1 MTFWRGVPIMKDP
14 LSLTVSQQL
23 LWELKPQTVIEFGAY
38 KGASALWMADMLKLF
53 GCKSRVISIDINLSM
68 LDALPKESPDVEF
81 IEGDLFHVEQ
91 FFPADPLKVNW

>member
-1 MTFWRGVPIMKDP
+1 MTFWRGVLVLKDP
-14 LSLTVSQQL
+14 LTLTASQQL

-81 IEGDLFHVEQ
+81 IEGDLFQVEKC
-91 FFPADPLKVNW
+91 FPADSLKVN